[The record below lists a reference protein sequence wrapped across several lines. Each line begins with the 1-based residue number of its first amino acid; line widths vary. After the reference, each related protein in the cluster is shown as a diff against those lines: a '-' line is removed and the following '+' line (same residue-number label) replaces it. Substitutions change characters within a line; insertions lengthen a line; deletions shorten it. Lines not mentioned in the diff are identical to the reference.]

1 MNVRPN
7 SELESEVIN
16 AYLLLLVN
24 KRNKISVE
32 KVSYIDSFAM
42 TNLWN
47 GKSQRL
53 KINPVE
59 YKLIVGIV
67 NEHKHWKLA
76 AIMPGEK
83 RSLLVDPLGES
94 QMDIK
99 KCLESTRAF
108 MRKKG
113 CNVSRWTCGTVP
125 HPRQQ
130 DSTSCGVFALKFAEH
145 LLSDEEIDLS
155 AKANDVNRY
164 RLQIATTL
172 LLETDDLSNLCCVC
186 GEATHDTDNRWVI
199 MSGLVN

>member
-24 KRNKISVE
+24 KRNQISVE

-76 AIMPGEK
+76 AIMPGAK

-130 DSTSCGVFALKFAEH
+130 DSTSCGVFALK
-145 LLSDEEIDLS
+145 
-155 AKANDVNRY
+155 
-164 RLQIATTL
+164 
-172 LLETDDLSNLCCVC
+172 VC
-186 GEATHDTDNRWVI
+186 I
-199 MSGLVN
+199 

>member
-1 MNVRPN
+1 MLDPILSWNRT
-7 SELESEVIN
+7 
-16 AYLLLLVN
+16 N
-24 KRNKISVE
+24 KRNQISVE
-32 KVSYIDSFAM
+32 
-42 TNLWN
+42 
-47 GKSQRL
+47 

-67 NEHKHWKLA
+67 NEHNHLKLA

-83 RSLLVDPLGES
+83 RSLLLDPLGES

-108 MRKKG
+108 MRNKG
-113 CNVSRWTCGTVP
+113 RNVSGWTCGTVP

-145 LLSDEEIDLS
+145 LLSNEEIYFS
-155 AKANDVNRY
+155 VKAHNINRY

-172 LLETDDLSNLCCVC
+172 LLETDDLSDLCFVC
-186 GEATHDTDNRWVI
+186 GEATYDTDNRWIQCDECVRQGTRRRTR
-199 MSGLVN
+199 MQSLSFL